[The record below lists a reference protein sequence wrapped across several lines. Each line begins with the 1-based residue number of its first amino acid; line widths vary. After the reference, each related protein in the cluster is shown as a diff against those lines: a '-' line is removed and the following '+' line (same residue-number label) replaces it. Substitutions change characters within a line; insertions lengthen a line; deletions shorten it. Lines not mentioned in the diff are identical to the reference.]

1 MLHEEDT
8 GFEFLVAANQNRRHS
23 PKPQRVGSNEI
34 FRISGEVVLLTAA
47 QAELTNLLEEWSQ
60 LVLTDD
66 EFGGTFTPI
75 QKRTGASP
83 VAGKTIGHRIVD
95 TK

>member
-1 MLHEEDT
+1 MLHEVDT
-8 GFEFLVAANQNRRHS
+8 GFEFLIAANENGCHS
-23 PKPQRVGSNEI
+23 PKSQRVGGNEI
-34 FRISGEVVLLTAA
+34 FRISSEIVLLTAA
-47 QAELTNLLEEWSQ
+47 QAELTDLLEEWSQ

-66 EFGGTFTPI
+66 EIGGTFTAI

-83 VAGKTIGHRIVD
+83 VEGKTIGHRIVD

>member
-8 GFEFLVAANQNRRHS
+8 GFELLVAANQNRRYS

-34 FRISGEVVLLTAA
+34 FRIGGEIVLLTAA
-47 QAELTNLLEEWSQ
+47 QAELMDLLEEWPQ

-66 EFGGTFTPI
+66 EVGGAFTAI

-83 VAGKTIGHRIVD
+83 VEGKTIGHGIVD

>member
-8 GFEFLVAANQNRRHS
+8 GFEFLIAANENRRHS

-47 QAELTNLLEEWSQ
+47 QAEITNLLRGMSQ
-60 LVLTDD
+60 LV
-66 EFGGTFTPI
+66 
-75 QKRTGASP
+75 A
-83 VAGKTIGHRIVD
+83 HR
-95 TK
+95 

>member
-8 GFEFLVAANQNRRHS
+8 GFELLVAANQNRRNS

-66 EFGGTFTPI
+66 EFGGAFTPI
-75 QKRTGASP
+75 LKWTGASP
-83 VAGKTIGHRIVD
+83 VEGKTIGHRIVD